1 MSNRVMRNLHK
12 HLYRFMVIDLLLGIY
27 ITSIILTSVPYYFSL
42 ILILPIFAVISF
54 KNRRRNGDT
63 AGILVLFIL
72 SLIFLLVGLQNLT
85 GDGTTDMIQ
94 GLLLLMLAV
103 STLRRIR
110 TIRDPIY
117 KNWYRDIKETNSQL
131 IKQLDEGEVLATC
144 PSCST
149 LLAVVPSKLS
159 EDDKC
164 PHCDGK
170 LVN

>member
-1 MSNRVMRNLHK
+1 
-12 HLYRFMVIDLLLGIY
+12 
-27 ITSIILTSVPYYFSL
+27 
-42 ILILPIFAVISF
+42 LPIFAVISF
-54 KNRRRNGDT
+54 KNRRENGDT
-63 AGILVLFIL
+63 AGILVLLIL

-103 STLRRIR
+103 STFRRIR

-144 PSCST
+144 PACST

-164 PHCDGK
+164 PHCEGR
-170 LVN
+170 LVK

>member
-1 MSNRVMRNLHK
+1 MSNRVMGNLHK
-12 HLYRFMVIDLLLGIY
+12 HLYRFMIVDLLLGIY
-27 ITSIILTSVPYYFSL
+27 ITSIILTPVPYYFSL

-54 KNRRRNGDT
+54 KNRRENGDT
-63 AGILVLFIL
+63 AGILVLLIL

-103 STLRRIR
+103 STFRRIR

-144 PSCST
+144 PACST

-164 PHCDGK
+164 PHCEGR
-170 LVN
+170 LVK